1 MINEL
6 QQLWLH
12 IFIGKS
18 YPSSSYVST
27 GRSSHVSIITL
38 SGKLIEGAEP
48 NGNGVAIC
56 PLQGYLFGTA
66 IELSE
71 TTTAAK
77 KEHMTSLGELFQ
89 RSKSTEENFSAK
101 CEKEEK
107 RTKKELD
114 KSAMNLMKEKL
125 KKRMLHAYSKYFI
138 YLWSFLDSPY
148 VPKESS
154 PRKFYSCTKI
164 C

>member
-1 MINEL
+1 
-6 QQLWLH
+6 
-12 IFIGKS
+12 
-18 YPSSSYVST
+18 
-27 GRSSHVSIITL
+27 
-38 SGKLIEGAEP
+38 
-48 NGNGVAIC
+48 
-56 PLQGYLFGTA
+56 
-66 IELSE
+66 
-71 TTTAAK
+71 
-77 KEHMTSLGELFQ
+77 MTSLGELFQ